1 MRREIKMTRSNA
13 FKGFWAAVGAAVRRA
28 VTMGTGTST
37 ARSEKRSMCACDGLA
52 EFLDDRI
59 RLMD

>member
-1 MRREIKMTRSNA
+1 MTRSNG

-37 ARSEKRSMCACDGLA
+37 ARSEKRSTCACGGLA
-52 EFLDDRI
+52 EYLDDRI